1 MAGKLECNENLFL
14 EERIKLGSVWKITKK
29 DYVKISVHL
38 EALPRICSR
47 DKRTETLWI
56 HVIKQFQ
63 GEFSL
68 N

>member
-1 MAGKLECNENLFL
+1 MTGKLERNENLFL
-14 EERIKLGSVWKITKK
+14 EERIKLGSIWKITKI

-38 EALPRICSR
+38 DALPRICSI
-47 DKRTETLWI
+47 DKWTETLWI

-63 GEFSL
+63 GEFSM